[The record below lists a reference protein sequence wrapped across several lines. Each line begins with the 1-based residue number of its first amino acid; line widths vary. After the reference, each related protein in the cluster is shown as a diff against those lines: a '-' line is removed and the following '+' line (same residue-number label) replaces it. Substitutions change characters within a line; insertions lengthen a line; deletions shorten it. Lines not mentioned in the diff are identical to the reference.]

1 MPMEPSMPS
10 GRAAHRVESLTDR
23 QAGCDTIRVRDDFTI
38 LTGTGRR
45 RPVGRIGGA
54 WGFRGAEG
62 DAAAER
68 IRATLG
74 TDTQVLEPGAGPR
87 PRSSAAATPIVVD
100 HDCCFLDGEPLVG
113 HDAWL
118 AAARRGRIGDVTG
131 GFAAAW
137 LENDG
142 SLTLVRDAVGER
154 TLFYAATTAGLVFA
168 SSLRGIL
175 ATGLVPP
182 RLDLAAVAR
191 FLSYAYLP
199 GRDTLVAGVHELLPG
214 QRLRVDATGVA
225 SEMFWYPPAEPPRWE
240 DEEVLRVGL
249 RQRLEEAV
257 RRRLPAEGPVAAS
270 LSGGLDSSLVV
281 ALACRLHAGSVATYS
296 ISFGPG
302 HANELPFS
310 SLVARHCGTDHHVVE
325 LSPAAVLHHLDDSVG
340 LLGDP
345 IGDPLTVPNALL
357 FHAAAA
363 TSGVM
368 LNGEGGDPCFG
379 GPKNLPMLLAEL
391 YGEPTAEALARERAY
406 LRAHLKCYD
415 DLPSMLTPDVNA
427 ALAERPLEPELTAA
441 LADPRWRSFIG
452 RLQAVNVSFKGGHH
466 ILPKVDA
473 LSGPAGMLPRSP
485 LFDRDV
491 VACAFAIPPQ
501 HKLKGSVEKH
511 LLKRAVADLLPAE
524 IIDRPK
530 SGMLVP
536 VEAWFQGPL
545 LPQARERLLDGLA
558 VRGIVNRVYLERL
571 LDRRL
576 GGVRPRHGAKIW
588 LLVTLEAWLRRVL
601 DQARHDP

>member
-1 MPMEPSMPS
+1 MPS
-10 GRAAHRVESLTDR
+10 GSGARADDAPTGGPAD
-23 QAGCDTIRVRDDFTI
+23 GDTIRVRDDFTI
-38 LTGTGRR
+38 LAGTGRH
-45 RPVGRIGGA
+45 RPVGRIGGV
-54 WGFRGAEG
+54 WRCRGADG
-62 DAAAER
+62 DAAVAR
-68 IRATLG
+68 LRAALG
-74 TDTQVLEPGAGPR
+74 PEAQVLEPDDGPAAR
-87 PRSSAAATPIVVD
+87 PSAPAAAIVVD
-100 HDCCFLDGEPLVG
+100 HDCCFLDGAPLVG
-113 HDAWL
+113 QAAWL
-118 AAARRGRIGDVTG
+118 AAVRRGRIGDVTG
-131 GFAAAW
+131 AFVAAW
-137 LENDG
+137 REDDG

-154 TLFYAATTAGLVFA
+154 TLFHAATPAGLVFA

-175 ATGLVPP
+175 ATGLVAPT
-182 RLDLAAVAR
+182 LDLVAVAR

-214 QRLRVDATGVA
+214 ERLRVAATGVH
-225 SEMFWYPPAEPPRWE
+225 SSLFWHPPAEPPRWD
-240 DEEVLRVGL
+240 DEETLRTRL
-249 RQRLEEAV
+249 RRRLEEAV
-257 RRRLPAEGPVAAS
+257 LRRLPAEGPVAAS

-281 ALACRLHAGSVATYS
+281 ALARRLHAGPVATYS

-302 HANELPFS
+302 HANELPHS
-310 SLVARHCGTDHHVVE
+310 SLVARHCGTDHHVIEV
-325 LSPAAVLHHLDDSVG
+325 SPAAVLHHLDDSVG

-391 YGEPTAEALARERAY
+391 YGDPAADGLARERAY
-406 LRAHLKCYD
+406 LRAHLKCFD
-415 DLPSMLTPDVNA
+415 DLPSMLAPDVRA
-427 ALAERPLEPELTAA
+427 ALAARPLESELTAP

-473 LSGPAGMLPRSP
+473 LSEPSGVLPRSP
-485 LFDRDV
+485 LFDREV

-501 HKLKGSVEKH
+501 HKLKGAVEKH
-511 LLKRAVADLLPAE
+511 LLKRAVADLLPAA

-545 LPQARERLLDGLA
+545 LPQAQERLLDGLA
-558 VRGIVNRVYLERL
+558 PRGLVDRDYLARL
-571 LDRRL
+571 LAGRL
-576 GGVRPRHGAKIW
+576 GGLRPRHGAKIW
-588 LLVTLEAWLRRVL
+588 LLVTLEAWLRRVF
-601 DQARHDP
+601 DRSRPRS

>member
-1 MPMEPSMPS
+1 MTRF
-10 GRAAHRVESLTDR
+10 G
-23 QAGCDTIRVRDDFTI
+23 
-38 LTGTGRR
+38 
-45 RPVGRIGGA
+45 VGRCAPAVAAIGGLLQPQ
-54 WGFRGAEG
+54 GLERQVRLVEKQGQGRDEG
-62 DAAAER
+62 CHA
-68 IRATLG
+68 
-74 TDTQVLEPGAGPR
+74 
-87 PRSSAAATPIVVD
+87 
-100 HDCCFLDGEPLVG
+100 PLVG

-131 GFAAAW
+131 AFAAAW
-137 LENDG
+137 REDDG

-154 TLFYAATTAGLVFA
+154 TLFYATTAAGLVFA

-175 ATGLVPP
+175 ATGLVAPA
-182 RLDLAAVAR
+182 LDLAAVAR

-214 QRLRVDATGVA
+214 QRLRVTTAGVA
-225 SEMFWYPPAEPPRWE
+225 SEMFWHPPAEPPRWD
-240 DEEVLRVGL
+240 DEESLRTLL
-249 RQRLEEAV
+249 RWRLEEAV
-257 RRRLPAEGPVAAS
+257 RRRLPADGPVAAS

-281 ALACRLHAGSVATYS
+281 ALARRLHAGPVATYS

-302 HANELPFS
+302 HANELPFG
-310 SLVARHCGTDHHVVE
+310 SLVARHCGTDHHVIE
-325 LSPAAVLHHLDDSVG
+325 LSPAAVLRHLDDSVS

-391 YGEPTAEALARERAY
+391 YGDPSADSLVRERAY
-406 LRAHLKCYD
+406 LRAHLKCFD
-415 DLPSMLTPDVNA
+415 DLPGMLAPDVHA
-427 ALAERPLEPELTAA
+427 ALSERPLEPALTAA
-441 LADPRWRSFIG
+441 LADPRFSTFVG

-473 LSGPAGMLPRSP
+473 LSEPAGMLPRSP

-501 HKLKGSVEKH
+501 HKLKGSAEKH

-536 VEAWFQGPL
+536 VEAWFKGPL

-558 VRGIVNRVYLERL
+558 NRGIIDRAYIERL
-571 LDRRL
+571 WDGRL
-576 GGVRPRHGAKIW
+576 GGLRPRHGAKIW
-588 LLVTLEAWLRRVL
+588 LLITLEAWLRRVF
-601 DQARHDP
+601 DEAPRTCTAGGTGSNP